1 MASQYIGAMGIAVSD
16 LDKSTK
22 FYSQFIGMKKLMT
35 INASYMNENVMGFE
49 GRGASLLLMNYID
62 GSNPNCK
69 DNPIKIVVYVVDI
82 NSIFDSARA
91 EGVEI
96 TREPEALDML
106 GGALMG
112 MLKDPDGYIVE
123 MIEKKA
129 K

>member
-16 LDKSTK
+16 LEKSTG
-22 FYSQFIGMKKLMT
+22 FYTQIVGMKKLMT
-35 INASYMNENVMGFE
+35 FNVSYMDENVMGYE
-49 GRGASLLLMNYID
+49 GRGASLLLMHYTD

-69 DNPIKIVVYVVDI
+69 DNPIKIVIYVADI
-82 NSIFDSARA
+82 KSIFENARA
-91 EGVEI
+91 DNVEI
-96 TREPEALDML
+96 TREPEALEAI

-112 MLKDPDGYIVE
+112 MLKDPDGYLIE